1 MQNPEHARVQRTE
14 LNPWLVYLVSAMAD
28 ECGYPALGRVG
39 RAEPALHC
47 VRPVVDHHVV
57 SDHAKLDQQ
66 TSTSVARQ
74 GKVRIMD
81 SFPPDVAACCLAV
94 RLHDELLL
102 PAAPRGR
109 RRLLLIC

>member
-66 TSTSVARQ
+66 ISTSVARHE
-74 GKVRIMD
+74 KVRIMD
-81 SFPPDVAACCLAV
+81 GFPPMLLLVALLSGFMMSCCCPPLPGVAAASS
-94 RLHDELLL
+94 
-102 PAAPRGR
+102 
-109 RRLLLIC
+109 